1 MNEEYKMLREEIV
14 SNMKQIHQYFALT
27 NTAIFLILAYIFG
40 NPNNPNIFVAVFAI
54 LVCISDSVRVKRL
67 MEGNVSI
74 STYMEIFLE
83 PNLEGRS
90 WETNNHYRIG
100 GYNSHEINKRS
111 AFVDTL
117 FFRANSPYLLLSVIM
132 YFLYF
137 IVLVQNLSFF
147 NIFAS
152 GIFNTVAFFI
162 IQHNARFDA
171 NNVGRDEYI
180 NYWKKVKMQ
189 DKGVPD

>member
-54 LVCISDSVRVKRL
+54 LVCISVRVKRL

-90 WETNNHYRIG
+90 WETSNHHRIG
-100 GYNSHEINKRS
+100 VGYNSHEINKRS
-111 AFVDTL
+111 TFVDIL
-117 FFRANSPYLLLSVIM
+117 FFRANSPYLLLGVIM

-137 IVLVQNLSFF
+137 VVLIQNLSFL

-152 GIFNTVAFFI
+152 GIFNTFAFFI
-162 IQHNARFDA
+162 ILYNARFDA

-189 DKGVPD
+189 DEGTSD